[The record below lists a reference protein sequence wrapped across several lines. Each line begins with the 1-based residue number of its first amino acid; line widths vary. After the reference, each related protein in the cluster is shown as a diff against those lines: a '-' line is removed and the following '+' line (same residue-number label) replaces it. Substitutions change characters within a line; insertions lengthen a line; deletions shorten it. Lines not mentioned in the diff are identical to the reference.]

1 MITTREFFTSD
12 ADNIIQD
19 LETYWTVQRDGN
31 NKYINVPFPDKEEFL
46 DRYES
51 GLDDPYD
58 ELSDYDNISSEEEQ
72 QMIQAQKARIS
83 NVYNKIQKEKEA
95 FQGGQGKVYRE
106 D

>member
-19 LETYWTVQRDGN
+19 LETYQTVQRDGN

-46 DRYES
+46 DRYER

-72 QMIQAQKARIS
+72 QMIQEQKARIS
-83 NVYNKIQKEKEA
+83 NVYNKIQKEREA
-95 FQGGQGKVYRE
+95 FMKTVG
-106 D
+106 

>member
-1 MITTREFFTSD
+1 MITIREFFTSD

-46 DRYES
+46 DRYER

-72 QMIQAQKARIS
+72 QMIQEQKARIS
-83 NVYNKIQKEKEA
+83 NVYNKIQKEREA
-95 FQGGQGKVYRE
+95 FMKTVG
-106 D
+106 

>member
-1 MITTREFFTSD
+1 MITTIEFFTSD

-46 DRYES
+46 DRYER

-72 QMIQAQKARIS
+72 QMIQEQKARIS
-83 NVYNKIQKEKEA
+83 NVYNKIQKEREA
-95 FQGGQGKVYRE
+95 FMKTVG
-106 D
+106 

>member
-1 MITTREFFTSD
+1 MITKREFFTSD

-19 LETYWTVQRDGN
+19 LETYQTVQRDGN

-46 DRYES
+46 DRYER

-72 QMIQAQKARIS
+72 QMIQEQKARIS
-83 NVYNKIQKEKEA
+83 NVYNKIQKEREA
-95 FQGGQGKVYRE
+95 FMKTVG
-106 D
+106 

>member
-19 LETYWTVQRDGN
+19 LETYWTVQSDGN

-72 QMIQAQKARIS
+72 QMIQEQKARIS
-83 NVYNKIQKEKEA
+83 NVYNKIQKEREA
-95 FQGGQGKVYRE
+95 FMKTVG
-106 D
+106 